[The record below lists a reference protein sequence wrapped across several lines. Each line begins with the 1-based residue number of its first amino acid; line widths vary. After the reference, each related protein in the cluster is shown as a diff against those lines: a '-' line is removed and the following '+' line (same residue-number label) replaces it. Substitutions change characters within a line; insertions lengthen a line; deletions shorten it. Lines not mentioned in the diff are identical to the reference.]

1 MVYEIYN
8 AIVFVRNFPP
18 PIFCQSRN
26 TLFYVCN
33 IKMRTK
39 FIVRNTV
46 TINTF
51 SCIAETTVL
60 NQSESLPLWFSWRG
74 KSPTSHLRWIAGRTN
89 IIFCYFSNFGHGFR
103 GPFFMLF
110 LKAPTFCR
118 KKFWNNFCSIALLF
132 VWAQKVCLR
141 FLKSYFKLEILIFLP
156 FMVSFLADMFN

>member
-1 MVYEIYN
+1 MVFKDDFVL
-8 AIVFVRNFPP
+8 AIVLGCIWNLQCHR
-18 PIFCQSRN
+18 FCQKLSSTNFLPSTN

-33 IKMRTK
+33 ITMRTK

-51 SCIAETTVL
+51 SCIVETTVL

-74 KSPTSHLRWIAGRTN
+74 KSPTSHLRWIACRTN
-89 IIFCYFSNFGHGFR
+89 IIFCYFSNFRHGFR

-118 KKFWNNFCSIALLF
+118 KKI
-132 VWAQKVCLR
+132 
-141 FLKSYFKLEILIFLP
+141 LK
-156 FMVSFLADMFN
+156 